1 MGLFDLFTN
10 FNPDELV
17 KKFDDFEQA
26 LDKTI
31 DNVSSAAEKVENTAE
46 IVEQKLVPG
55 AANPGISPSDNSTDE

>member
-26 LDKTI
+26 LDKAI
-31 DNVSSAAEKVENTAE
+31 DNVSSAAEKVENTAQV
-46 IVEQKLVPG
+46 VEQKLVPG
-55 AANPGISPSDNSTDE
+55 AANPTTGQSDTTADE